1 LKASR
6 YKEIAVIGSYSESG
20 VLSGGG
26 SSQVTPVGGNAAPAK
41 VWVPGPYAFMS
52 TPVYAPSS
60 PLNSIRIKAPNTL
73 VDYDPGGDF
82 AAAAKLAKISDIAI
96 VFVHQW
102 THEGAD
108 VPNLSLPD
116 NQDELIRKVAAAN
129 PHTIVVLETG
139 GAVRMPWLNS
149 VEAVLEAWYPGSG
162 GGEAIANV
170 LFGDVNPSGK
180 LPITFP
186 KNEADLPHPVIAK
199 PPAGDYKQDGSVS
212 GMKAGFFDENY
223 TEGLK
228 VGYKWFDAEH
238 KEPLF
243 PFGFGL
249 SYTTFSYSKI
259 AAALEN
265 GLRVSFDIK
274 NTGPRAGAEIAQVYL
289 GLPKVT
295 GEPPKRL
302 VGWDR
307 IELRPG
313 EMRRVNL
320 HIDRQ
325 MMSIFNVDKND
336 WELVPGEYRLYVGAS
351 SRDVRLTTTFQIS
364 GKP

>member
-1 LKASR
+1 
-6 YKEIAVIGSYSESG
+6 
-20 VLSGGG
+20 
-26 SSQVTPVGGNAAPAK
+26 
-41 VWVPGPYAFMS
+41 
-52 TPVYAPSS
+52 
-60 PLNSIRIKAPNTL
+60 
-73 VDYDPGGDF
+73 
-82 AAAAKLAKISDIAI
+82 
-96 VFVHQW
+96 
-102 THEGAD
+102 
-108 VPNLSLPD
+108 
-116 NQDELIRKVAAAN
+116 
-129 PHTIVVLETG
+129 
-139 GAVRMPWLNS
+139 
-149 VEAVLEAWYPGSG
+149 
-162 GGEAIANV
+162 
-170 LFGDVNPSGK
+170 
-180 LPITFP
+180 P

-199 PPAGDYKQDGSVS
+199 PPAGNYKQSGSVP

-313 EMRRVNL
+313 EMRRVSL

-351 SRDVRLTTTFQIS
+351 SR
-364 GKP
+364 